1 MLSGQQTVAKP
12 FALQTEMHRQVA
24 LQNSN
29 SVQSPPIIDVEITVA
44 TGK

>member
-1 MLSGQQTVAKP
+1 MFSGQQTVAKP
-12 FALQTEMHRQVA
+12 FSLQTETHRQVA

-29 SVQSPPIIDVEITVA
+29 SVQPPPIIDVEITVA